1 MLLSYSLK
9 ISIQPIQ
16 VELDKKSSVEGVV
29 ALAVSGFGQEKV
41 MSTTVANVNWQM
53 SSDRKTTA
61 LKQLQGHMWK
71 SAYETGEVKGQ

>member
-9 ISIQPIQ
+9 IPIQPVQ

-29 ALAVSGFGQEKV
+29 EIAASGFDKEKV
-41 MSTTVANVNWQM
+41 ISTTVANVNWQM

>member
-1 MLLSYSLK
+1 ME
-9 ISIQPIQ
+9 I
-16 VELDKKSSVEGVV
+16 
-29 ALAVSGFGQEKV
+29 AASGFDKEKV
-41 MSTTVANVNWQM
+41 ISTTVANVNWQM